1 MAFSFDNIVN
11 RIKQQFKPKTFFNVE
26 TGEIIKSKE
35 YKKLNEE
42 QKKSYIKETAL
53 PREQVSAPI
62 IDTNKYNLKSTGELK
77 STKLESTEEDLKGI
91 RFKLPTHK
99 PPLKRKPRGKDK
111 KPRKKRKPSP
121 KKETV
126 KAKETSSKKKT
137 YKDVKPPSPPKEITD
152 NLQYGLTQEPIVIND
167 LEALKT
173 ELSNLQRRNRPWIDL
188 SEDRNYLL
196 SIVEEMEAYYE
207 GTSEYEDYIKENY
220 EVISELITAIEYY
233 DSDNPEQIK
242 NNVIELATKLNMGV
256 LSAMQM
262 DTLDDLRNQW
272 GWNTNG

>member
-35 YKKLNEE
+35 YKKLDEE

-62 IDTNKYNLKSTGELK
+62 IETNKYNLKPTGELK

-126 KAKETSSKKKT
+126 KTKETSPKKKT
-137 YKDVKPPSPPKEITD
+137 YKDVKPPAPPKELTD
-152 NLQYGLTQEPIVIND
+152 MIQQSSELGSVTIDD
-167 LEALKT
+167 LSSLKA
-173 ELSNLQRRNRPWIDL
+173 ELSQMTRHNYPWMDL

-207 GTSEYEDYIKENY
+207 GTSTYEEYIKENY
-220 EVISELITAIEYY
+220 ETISELITAIEYY
-233 DSDNPEQIK
+233 DSDNPDQIK

>member
-35 YKKLNEE
+35 YKKLDEE
-42 QKKSYIKETAL
+42 QKKLYIKETAL
-53 PREQVSAPI
+53 PKEQVSAPI
-62 IDTNKYNLKSTGELK
+62 IDTSGYKPKGTEEVKS
-77 STKLESTEEDLKGI
+77 SRVESTEEDLTSGRIYRPKV
-91 RFKLPTHK
+91 RQ
-99 PPLKRKPRGKDK
+99 RKPRGKDK

-126 KAKETSSKKKT
+126 KAKETSPKKKT
-137 YKDVKPPSPPKEITD
+137 YKDVKPPAPPKELTD
-152 NLQYGLTQEPIVIND
+152 MIQQSSELGSVTIDD
-167 LEALKT
+167 LSSLKA
-173 ELSNLQRRNRPWIDL
+173 ELSQMTRHNYPWMDL

-207 GTSEYEDYIKENY
+207 GTSTYEEYIKENY
-220 EVISELITAIEYY
+220 ETISELITAIEYY
-233 DSDNPEQIK
+233 DSDNPDQIK